1 VDSGRIIGGEPA
13 RAAFAHAVSLA
24 FKLPSRC
31 RPAVKYHAYL
41 IVSEPAYT
49 RLQVDER
56 RRQVV
61 EAGSRLFAEYAFEEI
76 SMRQIA
82 EAAGISK
89 ALLYHYFPS
98 KIELFKAAVAERAME
113 LQRLIEPSGEGNAFE
128 QLTRS
133 LDAYLAWIEGNSRAW
148 IKLMQSAAT
157 LPEAGEFV
165 DDFRTRTLEQILRR
179 LTRGRKP
186 RPVLRNALRGWLGYV
201 DAAILDWT
209 GAGDVT
215 RAQVRDLIIAAF
227 GAALLAAQQ
236 ADPKLKLNLG

>member
-1 VDSGRIIGGEPA
+1 MPKPLSVSSAWSAIGA
-13 RAAFAHAVSLA
+13 RRGVEEA
-24 FKLPSRC
+24 C
-31 RPAVKYHAYL
+31 RPSVKYYQRL
-41 IVSEPAYT
+41 IMSEPAYS

-61 EAGSRLFAEYAFEEI
+61 EAGSRLFAEHAFEEI

-98 KIELFKAAVAERAME
+98 KIELFKAAVAERAGE
-113 LQRLIEPSGEGNAFE
+113 LERLIEPSGDGTAFE
-128 QLTRS
+128 QLTNS
-133 LDAYLAWIEGNSRAW
+133 LDAYLAWIETNSRAW
-148 IKLMQSAAT
+148 TKLMQSAAT
-157 LPEAGEFV
+157 LPEAGASVEG
-165 DDFRTRTLEQILRR
+165 FRTRTLEQILER
-179 LTRGRKP
+179 LIGRRKP
-186 RPVLRNALRGWLGYV
+186 RPVLRNALNGWLGYV

-209 GAGDVT
+209 DAGGLSRD
-215 RAQVRDLIIAAF
+215 QLRDLIIAAF